1 MSLSKIVISG
11 RVIRSPEKRFTPNT
25 NTAVT
30 EFVIAVESQARN
42 DAPAESAPVKVVT
55 YRDLAERCAV
65 EIHKGDLV
73 AVDGRLQINNSQSS
87 DGQRKRD
94 VEIDAVAVENL
105 SMTVN
110 AGGAGSAA
118 SATAVGSALDVEQG
132 EARFAKTA
140 ARPQSRPA
148 PAANKS
154 EDLDSIFASD
164 DEIPF

>member
-11 RVIRSPEKRFTPNT
+11 RVIRQPEKRFTPNT

-30 EFVIAVESQARN
+30 EFVIAVESQSRH
-42 DAPAESAPVKVVT
+42 DAPAETAPVKVVT

-73 AVDGRLQINNSQSS
+73 VVDGRLQINNFQGS

-105 SMTVN
+105 TSTLN
-110 AGGAGSAA
+110 AQPSAA
-118 SATAVGSALDVEQG
+118 APASEQS
-132 EARFAKTA
+132 EPQLAKTA
-140 ARPQSRPA
+140 ARAPSRPA
-148 PAANKS
+148 APPNKS

>member
-30 EFVIAVESQARN
+30 EFVIAVVSQSRN
-42 DAPAESAPVKVVT
+42 DAPAETAPVKVVT

-73 AVDGRLQINNSQSS
+73 VVDGRLQINNFQGS

-94 VEIDAVAVENL
+94 VEIDAVAVDNL
-105 SMTVN
+105 TSTGN
-110 AGGAGSAA
+110 AA
-118 SATAVGSALDVEQG
+118 SAPVQEHGNETQL
-132 EARFAKTA
+132 AKAAA
-140 ARPQSRPA
+140 ARAPSRPA
-148 PAANKS
+148 APQNKS